1 MKIKRIITEQAEL
14 NDEELEI
21 LSKLKHYCS
30 GQIECCNCVFNKR
43 YERCIMNEV
52 WANLKKFNVSYE
64 DIK

>member
-21 LSKLKHYCS
+21 LSKLKHYCL
-30 GQIECCNCVFNKR
+30 GQIECCNCVFDKR
-43 YERCIMNEV
+43 YEHCIMNEV